1 MSYLLDTNIII
12 FILKEPAGGLA
23 MRLAQVST
31 AEIVICSIVEAELYY
46 GATRY
51 GVPPRRRTTLDGFL
65 SPFRSLPFDSQCV
78 PHYARVR
85 DQLEREGQVIGG
97 NDLMI
102 AAIALANDLTLLTH
116 NSDEFLRVPG
126 LRIEDWV
133 RTGA

>member
-1 MSYLLDTNIII
+1 MSYL
-12 FILKEPAGGLA
+12 
-23 MRLAQVST
+23 
-31 AEIVICSIVEAELYY
+31 
-46 GATRY
+46 
-51 GVPPRRRTTLDGFL
+51 
-65 SPFRSLPFDSQCV
+65 
-78 PHYARVR
+78 H
-85 DQLEREGQVIGG
+85 GG